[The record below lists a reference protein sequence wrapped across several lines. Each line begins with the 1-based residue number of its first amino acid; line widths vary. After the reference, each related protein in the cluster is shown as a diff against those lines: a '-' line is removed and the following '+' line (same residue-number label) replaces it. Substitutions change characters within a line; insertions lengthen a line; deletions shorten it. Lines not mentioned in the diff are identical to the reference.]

1 MSEITGILTEALI
14 KLKARVDEIVVPEA
28 INGEKG
34 EQGEKGEK
42 GDNGLDGKDGQDGKD
57 GIDGEDGING
67 IDGKNG
73 LNGIDGID
81 GKDGADGQDGA
92 DGRDGVDGKD
102 GKDGRAGYDGLSIK
116 GDKGDIPKHEWQGTK
131 LKFELPDG
139 NWGKAVD
146 LAGKDGIGRFLGG
159 STGVQ
164 RLTSTGNTV
173 QITNDGTTFNLETT
187 GGGGGITS
195 VTGTSPI
202 ASSGGST
209 PAISISQSNTTTDG
223 YLSATDWNTFNNKAP
238 ATSGTSLLYGN
249 NAGGFSNVTIGSNLT
264 FSGGT
269 LSASGGSGITEIT
282 SLDGSL
288 VVTQE
293 GTVANVQVSE
303 ASPAST
309 ILAAVRNVTGATLTK
324 GTVVYINGAAGN
336 KATVTKAIATS
347 DATSAQTLGLITA
360 DLPTNTNGYAT
371 IIGQL
376 VGLNTSAFTEGDQ
389 LYLSGTVAGTYTATK
404 TLAPTHLV
412 YVGVV
417 TRSHVNQ
424 GAIEVKIQNGYE
436 LNELHDVSI
445 VSKANNEVVVY
456 ESATNLWKNKTI
468 ETILGYTPYS
478 AANPSGYISSY
489 TETDPVF
496 VAHVAYGITSTKIT
510 NWDTA
515 YSWGNHASAGYLTS
529 AAIGSTVQAYD
540 ADLTSWA
547 AIAPS
552 AKQDALVSGTSIKTV
567 NSTSL
572 LGSGD
577 IVTGDVTLTGAQTL
591 TNKTITGFKE
601 TRAASSAN
609 NFNLDSAN
617 YFTHTVSG
625 ATTFTV
631 SNTASSGS
639 VSSFIIDLTNGGSAA
654 ITWWANM
661 KWVAGTAPTLTS
673 SGRDV
678 LGFFTH
684 NGGTTWTG
692 LVIGKDVK

>member
-14 KLKARVDEIVVPEA
+14 KLKTRVDEIVVPEA
-28 INGEKG
+28 IKGDQG

-57 GIDGEDGING
+57 GIDGKNGING
-67 IDGKNG
+67 VDGKNG
-73 LNGIDGID
+73 LNGINGID
-81 GKDGADGQDGA
+81 GKDGADGQDGV

-146 LAGKDGIGRFLGG
+146 LAGRDGIGRFLGG

-164 RLTSTGNTV
+164 TLTSTGNTV
-173 QITNDGTTFNLETT
+173 QITQDGTTFNLETS
-187 GGGGGITS
+187 GGGGGIT
-195 VTGTSPI
+195 
-202 ASSGGST
+202 
-209 PAISISQSNTTTDG
+209 
-223 YLSATDWNTFNNKAP
+223 
-238 ATSGTSLLYGN
+238 
-249 NAGGFSNVTIGSNLT
+249 
-264 FSGGT
+264 
-269 LSASGGSGITEIT
+269 EIT
-282 SLDGSL
+282 SADGSL
-288 VVTQE
+288 VVTQD

-309 ILAAVRNVTGATLTK
+309 ILAQVRNATGATLTK
-324 GTVVYINGAAGN
+324 GTVVYINGAVGN
-336 KATVTKAIATS
+336 KARVAKALATS
-347 DATSAQTLGLITA
+347 DSTSAQTLGLITA
-360 DLPTNTNGYAT
+360 DLANNSNGYVT
-371 IIGQL
+371 VMGQL
-376 VGLNTSAFTEGDQ
+376 VGLNTSAFTEGQQ
-389 LYLSGTVAGTYTATK
+389 LYLSGTVAGAYTATK

-412 YVGVV
+412 YIGVV
-417 TRSHVNQ
+417 TRSHANQ
-424 GAIEVKIQNGYE
+424 GAIEVKVQNGYE
-436 LNELHDVSI
+436 LDELHNVALASE
-445 VSKANNEVVVY
+445 ANNQALVY
-456 ESATNLWKNKTI
+456 ESSTGLWKNKTI
-468 ETILGYTPYS
+468 NYS
-478 AANPSGYISSY
+478 WLTGAPSIPTLVSQLTNDSGFISGY

-496 VAHVAYGITSTKIT
+496 VAHAAYGITSTNIS

-515 YSWGNHASAGYLTS
+515 YGWGNHASAGYLTS
-529 AAIGSTVQAYD
+529 GAIGVSVQAYD

-552 AKQDALVSGTSIKTV
+552 TKQDTLTSGANIKTV

-572 LGSGD
+572 LGSGN
-577 IVTGDVTLTGAQTL
+577 IVTGDVTLTGAETL

-601 TRAASSAN
+601 TKAASSGN
-609 NFNLDSAN
+609 NFDLATAN

-639 VSSFIIDLTNGGSAA
+639 VSSFIIDLTNGGSAT

>member
-28 INGEKG
+28 IKGDQG

-57 GIDGEDGING
+57 GIAGKDGKDG
-67 IDGKNG
+67 IDGK
-73 LNGIDGID
+73 DGKDGRDGVD
-81 GKDGADGQDGA
+81 GKDGADGQDGV

-139 NWGKAVD
+139 KWGKAVD
-146 LAGKDGIGRFLGG
+146 LAGRDGVGRFLGG

-164 RLTSTGNTV
+164 RLTSAGNTV
-173 QITNDGTTFNLETT
+173 QITQDGTTFNLETS
-187 GGGGGITS
+187 GGGG
-195 VTGTSPI
+195 
-202 ASSGGST
+202 
-209 PAISISQSNTTTDG
+209 
-223 YLSATDWNTFNNKAP
+223 
-238 ATSGTSLLYGN
+238 
-249 NAGGFSNVTIGSNLT
+249 
-264 FSGGT
+264 
-269 LSASGGSGITEIT
+269 GITEIT

-288 VVTQE
+288 VVTQD

-309 ILAAVRNVTGATLTK
+309 LLTAVRNETGATLTK

-336 KATVTKAIATS
+336 KATVTKAIAS
-347 DATSAQTLGLITA
+347 GDATSAQTLGLITA
-360 DLPTNTNGYAT
+360 DLTTNSNGYAT
-371 IIGQL
+371 VFGQL
-376 VGLNTSAFTEGDQ
+376 VGLDTSAYTEGQQ
-389 LYLSGTVAGTYTATK
+389 LYLSGTVAGAYTATK

-412 YVGVV
+412 YVGIV
-417 TRSHVNQ
+417 TRSHANQ
-424 GAIEVKIQNGYE
+424 GAIEVRVQNGYE
-436 LNELHDVSI
+436 LDEIHDVAI
-445 VSKANNEVVVY
+445 ASKTNNEVIVY

-468 ETILGYTPYS
+468 ATILGYTPYS
-478 AANPSGYISSY
+478 AANPNGYISSY

-496 VAHVAYGITSTKIT
+496 VAHVAYGITSTNIS
-510 NWDTA
+510 NWNTA
-515 YSWGNHASAGYLTS
+515 YGWGNHASAGYLTS
-529 AAIGSTVQAYD
+529 GAIGVSVQAYD

-552 AKQDALVSGTSIKTV
+552 TKQDTLTSGTNIKTV

-572 LGSGD
+572 LGSGN
-577 IVTGDVTLTGAQTL
+577 IVTGDVTLTGAETL

-601 TRAASSAN
+601 TRAASSGN
-609 NFNLDSAN
+609 NFDLATAN

-661 KWVAGTAPTLTS
+661 KWVAGTAPTLTA

>member
-14 KLKARVDEIVVPEA
+14 KLKTRVDEIVVPEA
-28 INGEKG
+28 IKGDQG

-57 GIDGEDGING
+57 GVDGKDGING
-67 IDGKNG
+67 VDGKDG

-81 GKDGADGQDGA
+81 GKDGADGQDGV

-146 LAGKDGIGRFLGG
+146 LAGRDGIGRFLGG

-164 RLTSTGNTV
+164 TLTSTGNTV
-173 QITNDGTTFNLETT
+173 QITQNGTTFNLETS
-187 GGGGGITS
+187 GGGGGIT
-195 VTGTSPI
+195 
-202 ASSGGST
+202 
-209 PAISISQSNTTTDG
+209 
-223 YLSATDWNTFNNKAP
+223 
-238 ATSGTSLLYGN
+238 
-249 NAGGFSNVTIGSNLT
+249 
-264 FSGGT
+264 
-269 LSASGGSGITEIT
+269 EIT
-282 SLDGSL
+282 SADGSL
-288 VVTQE
+288 VVTQV

-309 ILAAVRNVTGATLTK
+309 LLAQIRNETGATLTK
-324 GTVVYINGAAGN
+324 GTVVYISGAAGN
-336 KATVTKAIATS
+336 KATVSKAIATGDS
-347 DATSAQTLGLITA
+347 TSAQTLGLITA
-360 DLPTNTNGYAT
+360 DLTTNSNGYAT
-371 IIGQL
+371 VFGQI
-376 VGLNTSAFTEGDQ
+376 VGLDTSAFAEGQQ
-389 LYLSGTVAGTYTATK
+389 LYLSGTVAGAYTSTK
-404 TLAPTHLV
+404 ALAPTHLV
-412 YVGVV
+412 YVGIV
-417 TRSHVNQ
+417 TRSHANQ
-424 GAIEVKIQNGYE
+424 GAIEVRVQNGYE
-436 LNELHDVSI
+436 LDEIHDVAI
-445 VSKANNEVVVY
+445 ASKANNEVIVY

-468 ETILGYTPYS
+468 ATILGYTPYS

-515 YSWGNHASAGYLTS
+515 YGWGNHASAGYLTS
-529 AAIGSTVQAYD
+529 GAIGVSVQAYD

-552 AKQDALVSGTSIKTV
+552 TKQDTLTSGTNIKTV

-572 LGSGD
+572 LGSGN
-577 IVTGDVTLTGAQTL
+577 IVTGDVTLTGAETL

-601 TRAASSAN
+601 TKAASSGN
-609 NFNLDSAN
+609 NFDLATAN